1 VHRPARFMRLK
12 SLATET
18 QLQAATVHLVWCL
31 YCSQAGPAG
40 VGGPDVGDVG
50 DQRTYKQLLADKAS
64 SDPTLSRCG
73 PQVWTPV
80 IT

>member
-1 VHRPARFMRLK
+1 MRLK

-18 QLQAATVHLVWCL
+18 QLQAATVPRVWCL